1 MKITA
6 KNMKKYR
13 EEAHLSPQ
21 ALAERIVVTQKVVAA
36 WERGDALPD
45 FDTLLLIA
53 NALGVD
59 VADLIYDRRISSEEY
74 ICSRPK
80 RVKVA
85 VILAVIFLLILAS
98 VLFLYCADFGD
109 KRSLALGRLLN
120 VVLIPAVYA
129 FGIAELAS
137 IGAIWYD
144 FRVTCKILR
153 IVLLGLGVTCVCLYC
168 LILNLP
174 SIGRQVSEWLRSHSF
189 VFFCRASFF
198 SSDVINKFFW

>member
-153 IVLLGLGVTCVCLYC
+153 IVLLGLGVTLS
-168 LILNLP
+168 LIHIWHPGDSFLSFKKRWRRLAA
-174 SIGRQVSEWLRSHSF
+174 LRRSLRISGGEPAA
-189 VFFCRASFF
+189 C
-198 SSDVINKFFW
+198 D